1 MRSTGHCEI
10 RLQRPGKAHIICID
24 TPFCVETACHMTVD
38 DLASGFAV
46 WISGSLTDFP
56 HAIQFPDPL
65 GRADDF
71 QILSLLRL
79 DDTLALVFIIN
90 HSF

>member
-1 MRSTGHCEI
+1 M
-10 RLQRPGKAHIICID
+10 
-24 TPFCVETACHMTVD
+24 D

-56 HAIQFPDPL
+56 HSIQFPDLL

>member
-1 MRSTGHCEI
+1 MGSTGHCEI
-10 RLQRPGKAHIICID
+10 RFQCPERAHIICID
-24 TPFCVETACHMTVD
+24 TPFCVETACHMIVD

-46 WISGSLTDFP
+46 WISGWISTDFL
-56 HAIQFPDPL
+56 HSIQFPDLL

-79 DDTLALVFIIN
+79 DDILALVFI
-90 HSF
+90 